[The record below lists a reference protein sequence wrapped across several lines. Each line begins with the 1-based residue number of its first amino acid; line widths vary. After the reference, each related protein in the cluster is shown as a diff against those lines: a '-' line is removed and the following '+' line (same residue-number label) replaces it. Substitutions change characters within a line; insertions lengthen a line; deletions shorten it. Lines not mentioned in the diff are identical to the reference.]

1 MALVDV
7 DSWQTEFESC
17 NRLSNTLLSQ
27 LNQRDNKQHLSPEYQ
42 RFTAAIQVGLKQHD
56 RELQQLKFKL
66 NEAAKSKTLTLEE
79 IARRQRQLDTLQTQ
93 RQQLQRKYND
103 SASNDRAALLQ
114 KPSSSGSRVDSNGE
128 DSDAAPII
136 DANDVQTL
144 KQQQID
150 MLEEQN
156 RGLDTLA
163 QTLSRQK
170 HLATQLGQEVE
181 DQNDILDNLANTI
194 ERVETGVSLE
204 TRNIGLVNRRDSSTW
219 GYWVIIFTLLVLI
232 IVASVL

>member
-17 NRLSNTLLSQ
+17 KRLSNTLLSQ
-27 LNQRDNKQHLSPEYQ
+27 LNQRDGKQHLSAEYN
-42 RFTAAIQVGLKQHD
+42 RFTTAIQVGLRQHD

-66 NEAAKSKTLTLEE
+66 NEAEKNKILSAEE
-79 IARRQRQLDTLQTQ
+79 LVQRKRLLDTLQTQ
-93 RQQLQRKYND
+93 RQNLQRKYTNT
-103 SASNDRAALLQ
+103 SNKDRAALLEN
-114 KPSSSGSRVDSNGE
+114 PSSSSAAVASGE

-136 DANDVQTL
+136 DAHDIQTL
-144 KQQQID
+144 KQQQIS

-156 RGLDTLA
+156 KGLDTLS
-163 QTLSRQK
+163 QTLSRQRQ
-170 HLATQLGQEVE
+170 LATQLGQEVE

-194 ERVETGVSLE
+194 ERVETGVSIE

-219 GYWVIIFTLLVLI
+219 GYWVIIFTLLVII
-232 IVASVL
+232 IVVAVL